1 MPRTKETAELRKLKE
16 ELQHC
21 KDCREKERDDA
32 IERCYKDRERYEL
45 KIKGLDKKIMT
56 LTISV
61 SAAGGLL
68 GKDAMQE
75 IGEITGIVETITDVG
90 GDVVQKDDD
99 GFWFDN
105 IPGEVEFKPWNPNT
119 GAGVLV
125 ADNWNDTNVHI
136 LSHTLHYGTG
146 VFEGVRA
153 YKTSSGPAIFRLK
166 EHTSRLFK
174 AANKLNIKIPFS
186 EDEINNA
193 QCEILNKNNLDEG
206 YIRPIVYLGNEGL
219 GLRAKDLSV
228 NVAVAAWE
236 WPSYMDPQ
244 SKENGISVIKSSHM
258 QYENPLHS
266 GNKII
271 GTYFVNTMALH
282 EAIDNGADEAI
293 MMDKDGF
300 ISEGSGENIFLVKNS
315 KVLTPTTD
323 HCLNGITRQSVIQI
337 GKDLNMEVIEKN
349 IKFEDLV
356 EADEA
361 FFTGTAVEI
370 TPITSLN
377 GKLINK
383 GKRGKITQQLQE
395 KFQEITQDLQVNEAV
410 EGTMVNLFYDKRV
423 ESWEISTRTAIS
435 GNYWWTYKSPDRKP
449 EPHEKI
455 MQMTFRAMFL
465 QTLGYHENTP
475 FKPECKFTSL
485 MPRKP

>member
-1 MPRTKETAELRKLKE
+1 MFIDTEKKLIWKN
-16 ELQHC
+16 
-21 KDCREKERDDA
+21 
-32 IERCYKDRERYEL
+32 
-45 KIKGLDKKIMT
+45 G
-56 LTISV
+56 SF
-61 SAAGGLL
+61 G
-68 GKDAMQE
+68 
-75 IGEITGIVETITDVG
+75 
-90 GDVVQKDDD
+90 
-99 GFWFDN
+99 
-105 IPGEVEFKPWNPNT
+105 
-119 GAGVLV
+119 
-125 ADNWNDTNVHI
+125 NWNDTNVHI

-166 EHTSRLFK
+166 EHTSRLFN

-186 EDEINNA
+186 EDEINDA

-244 SKENGISVIKSSHM
+244 SKKNGISVIKSSHM

-337 GKDLNMEVIEKN
+337 CKDLNMEVIEKN

-395 KFQEITQDLQVNEAV
+395 KFQEI
-410 EGTMVNLFYDKRV
+410 
-423 ESWEISTRTAIS
+423 IS
-435 GNYWWTYKSPDRKP
+435 GNNAAYDNWLTYTR
-449 EPHEKI
+449 
-455 MQMTFRAMFL
+455 
-465 QTLGYHENTP
+465 
-475 FKPECKFTSL
+475 
-485 MPRKP
+485 